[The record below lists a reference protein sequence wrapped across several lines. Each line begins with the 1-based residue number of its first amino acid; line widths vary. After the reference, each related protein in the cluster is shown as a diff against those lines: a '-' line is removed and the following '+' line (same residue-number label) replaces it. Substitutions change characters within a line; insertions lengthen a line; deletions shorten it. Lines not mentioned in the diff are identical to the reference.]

1 MIRVT
6 AGGSAVEKLNICAQQ
21 HYCCCFFKMV
31 GAVHFIYCINSSIVT
46 RVDSTY
52 LGY

>member
-1 MIRVT
+1 MIGV
-6 AGGSAVEKLNICAQQ
+6 AASGSAVGKLNICAQQ
-21 HYCCCFFKMV
+21 HYCCWFFLMF